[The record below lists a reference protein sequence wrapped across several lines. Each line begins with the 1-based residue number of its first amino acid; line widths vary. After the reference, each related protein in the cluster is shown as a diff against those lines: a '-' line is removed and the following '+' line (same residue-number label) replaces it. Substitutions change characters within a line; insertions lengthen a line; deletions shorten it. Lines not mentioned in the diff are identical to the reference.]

1 VVTRYAAEPL
11 DRALDRP
18 LGFAV
23 RSSSRARR
31 VAPPLLLAGGVLA
44 LSVALHVRDPH
55 QSGTWGY
62 CPWLVLTGTACPG
75 CGGLRAV
82 NDLTRGDVAAA
93 FSSNALFVGSLPLL
107 AVLWTRSVVQR
118 WRDDRTPLRPAV
130 IAWAGGAALALLL
143 AFWVVRNL
151 PFASYLAP

>member
-11 DRALDRP
+11 APPAALTVGSAP
-18 LGFAV
+18 
-23 RSSSRARR
+23 RARR
-31 VAPPLLLAGGVLA
+31 VAPPLLLAGGLLA

-62 CPWLVLTGTACPG
+62 CPWLLLTGTACPG

-93 FSSNALFVGSLPLL
+93 FSSNALFVG
-107 AVLWTRSVVQR
+107 QR

-151 PFASYLAP
+151 PFANYLAP